1 MTKSLNKLVLILS
14 IGILFSCGEN
24 ETEIEIEQNNIIG
37 TWQIV
42 SLTADGVE
50 ELQEILDL
58 NNVCHWTQVYTK
70 TSLTEIIYSGTS
82 CNTETID
89 NTYTYSTN
97 GTDIIYETIDDGDVS
112 LEILELTN
120 TTLKIKDSY
129 EELGEKYVDIYT
141 YSRVGNK

>member
-14 IGILFSCGEN
+14 LGILFSCGDN
-24 ETEIEIEQNNIIG
+24 ESEIEQNSIIG

-58 NNVCHWTQVYTK
+58 NDVCHWTQVYTK

-89 NTYTYSTN
+89 NTYPYSTN
-97 GTDIIYETIDDGDVS
+97 GTNIIYETIDDGNLT
-112 LEILELTN
+112 LEILELTS

-141 YSRVGNK
+141 YNRVGNN